1 MRLIKLRIGADGSVD
16 HGLGEAA
23 GRFNLQEVRTLLR
36 SLEKKGFL
44 AGEEHSRIIFCPTCD
59 SVKVYSKYACP
70 KCQSPKVTQ
79 MELLQHPFCG
89 YTGEKE
95 TFMSGLNLVCPKCN
109 MNLGRKGAPSSGE
122 EFSFEHK
129 VIGSSFNCEKCGNK
143 FNRPN
148 VQHVCQKCRTSF
160 DHKTARYDVLSEY
173 EVLPT
178 VSKILHT
185 RSGYVVLLIEDNPD
199 DVQIMK
205 KYVEKSGI
213 PFRVEHAGTGKEGI
227 KKLQSIYVD
236 FVVLDYYLPDMNGIE
251 ILRVI
256 REFNADVPGLML
268 TGADDRQ
275 TAVEAMKLGALDY
288 MVKGLASYEKLP
300 AMFEKITRE

>member
-1 MRLIKLRIGADGSVD
+1 MRLIKLKIGADGSVD
-16 HGLGEAA
+16 HGLGETA
-23 GRFNLQEVRTLLR
+23 GKFNIQEVRTLLR

-44 AGEEHSRIIFCPTCD
+44 AGKEHDRVIFCPTCD
-59 SVKVYSKYACP
+59 SAKAYSKYACP

-109 MNLGRKGAPSSGE
+109 RNLGRMGAPSSGE
-122 EFSFEHK
+122 EFSLEHK

-143 FNRPN
+143 FNRPS
-148 VQHVCQKCRTSF
+148 VQHVCQECGISF
-160 DHKTARYDVLSEY
+160 DHKTACYDVLSEY

-178 VSKILHT
+178 VSKMLRT
-185 RSGYVVLLIEDNPD
+185 RSVRVVLLIEDNPD

-205 KYVEKSGI
+205 RYVEKSGI
-213 PFRVEHAGTGKEGI
+213 SFRVEHAGNGKEGI
-227 KKLQSIYVD
+227 EKLRRIDAD
-236 FVVLDYYLPDMNGIE
+236 FVVLDYNLPDMNGIE
-251 ILRVI
+251 ILRAI
-256 REFNADVPGLML
+256 REFNADIPVVML

-288 MVKGLASYEKLP
+288 IVKELASYEKLP
-300 AMFEKITRE
+300 AMFEKITKE